1 VKSVKFID
9 GTLREGEQTPGV
21 HFTMDEKIQ
30 IARSLDDAGVDILD
44 VGMPGVSEGERKAIR
59 AIANLG
65 LKASVG
71 VSVRMR
77 KQEIDQ
83 AADCGA
89 EEIFIICSVS
99 SIHMESKLNMAPQD
113 VKTLAGE
120 MTAYGVSKGLV
131 VNLVAEDAARADI
144 SFMTDVIC
152 LSHSKGAKR
161 VFLCDTLGVLDPFK
175 IKTMVEDVRAGIPTE
190 MGIGVHCHD
199 DLGMATANT
208 LAAVGAGAD
217 FPAVTVNGIGERAGN
232 APLHEVGLSIE
243 KILQRTSGLDHSRL
257 YELSR
262 LVEKCSGI
270 FIPPHAPIVG
280 LNAFRHES
288 GIHVDGLL
296 KDSRTYTG
304 LAPEEVNRSSTIV
317 LGKHSGIR
325 SIEHLLQQKGIEAD
339 PALMMRILERVKI
352 YKEVDEK
359 KENQRMFE
367 EIEQFYARTLSF
379 PEDVFWDIVN
389 RVTNEHE

>member
-1 VKSVKFID
+1 MFVD

-30 IARSLDDAGVDILD
+30 IARALDKAGVDILD
-44 VGMPGVSEGERKAIR
+44 VGMPSISEGERKAIR
-59 AIANLG
+59 AVGKLG

-83 AADCGA
+83 ALDCDVD
-89 EEIFIICSVS
+89 EIFIICSVS
-99 SIHMESKLNMAPQD
+99 AIHMESKLNMSPQD
-113 VKTLAGE
+113 VTSLAGE
-120 MTAYGVSKGLV
+120 LTAYGVSKGLV

-144 SFMTDVIC
+144 SFMTDLIC
-152 LSHSKGAKR
+152 RTHAKGAER

-175 IKTMVEDVRAGIPTE
+175 MKTMIEDVRAEIPEE
-190 MGIGVHCHD
+190 MGMGVHCHD
-199 DLGMATANT
+199 DLGLATANT
-208 LAAVGAGAD
+208 MAALAAGAD

-232 APLHEVGLSIE
+232 APLHEVGLGIE
-243 KILQRTSGLDHSRL
+243 KILQRSSGLDASRL
-257 YELSR
+257 YDLSR
-262 LVEKCSGI
+262 MVEKYSGV
-270 FIPPHAPIVG
+270 FIPVNAPIVG

-296 KDSRTYTG
+296 KDTRTYTG
-304 LAPEEVNRSSTIV
+304 LKPEDVKRNSTIV

-325 SIEHLLQQKGIEAD
+325 TIRHLLEEKGMKAD
-339 PALMMRILERVKI
+339 AVQMMHILERVKTH
-352 YKEVDEK
+352 KETEEK
-359 KENQRMFE
+359 EENQRMFE

-379 PEDVFWDIVN
+379 PEDVFWDIVDQVISEN
-389 RVTNEHE
+389 G